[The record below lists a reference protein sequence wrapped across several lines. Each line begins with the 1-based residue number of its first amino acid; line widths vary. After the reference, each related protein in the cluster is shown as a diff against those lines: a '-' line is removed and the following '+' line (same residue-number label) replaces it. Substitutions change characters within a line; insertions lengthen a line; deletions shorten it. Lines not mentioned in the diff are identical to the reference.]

1 MNEVG
6 AVSGIYRYPV
16 KSMLGED
23 LESTHLGLNGI
34 PGDRAWGA
42 RDEVR
47 ADFFVGKRVA
57 ELMSCRAFFPDDSPD
72 SSPDSANSSDVHAS
86 PDGVFAADSKTVPQ
100 IELPDGARF
109 RADAADA
116 SERVSQFI
124 GREITLWP
132 VVPEARQAT
141 PKDDV
146 SLLDEMQ
153 ALMART
159 SEEPMP
165 DFSNPAPE
173 LIEVYARGGPFFDAF
188 PILLVTRSSI
198 GSAAAATPESEV
210 DVRRFRP
217 NLLVDTEE
225 PGSFPEQAWIG
236 RRIRIGDA
244 VLKIQ
249 STCVRCVMTTHGF
262 AGLPKDPRIM
272 RTLVKE
278 AEGNLGVYATI
289 EEPGFV
295 RAGDSVTLMRRS

>member
-23 LESTHLGLNGI
+23 LESAYLGLNGI

-47 ADFFVGKRVA
+47 GDFFVGKRAA
-57 ELMSCRAFFPDDSPD
+57 ELMSCRAFYPDSPD
-72 SSPDSANSSDVHAS
+72 SPDEVE
-86 PDGVFAADSKTVPQ
+86 AADSKAVPL
-100 IELPDGARF
+100 IELPDGASF
-109 RADAADA
+109 RADATDA
-116 SERVSQFI
+116 AQRVSQFI
-124 GREITLWP
+124 GRDITLWP

-146 SLLDEMQ
+146 SMIDEMQ
-153 ALMART
+153 AMMART
-159 SEEPMP
+159 QEEPMP
-165 DFSNPAPE
+165 DFSNPPPE
-173 LIEVYARGGPFFDAF
+173 LLEIYARGGPFFDAF
-188 PILLVTRSSI
+188 PILLATRSSI
-198 GSAAAATPESEV
+198 DSIAAATPESQV
-210 DVRRFRP
+210 DLRRFRP
-217 NLLVDTEE
+217 NLLIDTEE

-236 RRIRIGDA
+236 RLVKIGNA
-244 VLKIQ
+244 VLRVQ

-262 AGLPKDPRIM
+262 ADLPKDPRIM

-289 EEPGFV
+289 EEPGSV
-295 RAGDSVTLMRRS
+295 RAGDSVTLLSRSQRTSFS